1 MKEYLKRELNK
12 TYLVLNSEE
21 SGYTETYEIGML
33 VKNEPEKILPL
44 HVLRMNGAIELYYD
58 ISSKQTLKDCAGRV
72 KISFEVIKN
81 LFEDILVLMKEV
93 KNYMLDMEGVILSL
107 EYIYTKEGNYYF
119 CYCPWKK
126 QDVMNSFRSMLEEIL
141 GELDYHDTKGVE
153 LAYHLYQNACKGALC
168 IEEILEE
175 HTEKEEC
182 VKIPMFQE
190 VYAESEMEEHSW
202 SEERM
207 WSDEQGLK
215 ENKDGKKT
223 GILKKILTFFLKKE
237 ETPQFSEE
245 AFVREEQTYGSFFEP
260 KEEAFYTKLLDTSDA
275 NTRLLGDMPVGRW
288 KLRPLLPGGEEFCI
302 SGEDFLVGKKRDSV
316 DGFIG
321 RETIS
326 RIHSRLLIKGD
337 RLFITDANSTNGT
350 FVNGIQIQ
358 PGEEVEI
365 YPGDR
370 ILFADV
376 GYECYNSL

>member
-72 KISFEVIKN
+72 KLSFEVIKN

-126 QDVMNSFRSMLEEIL
+126 QDVVNSFRSMLEEIL

-153 LAYHLYQNACKGALC
+153 LAYHLYQNACKGTLR

-175 HTEKEEC
+175 HTEK
-182 VKIPMFQE
+182 
-190 VYAESEMEEHSW
+190 
-202 SEERM
+202 
-207 WSDEQGLK
+207 
-215 ENKDGKKT
+215 
-223 GILKKILTFFLKKE
+223 
-237 ETPQFSEE
+237 
-245 AFVREEQTYGSFFEP
+245 
-260 KEEAFYTKLLDTSDA
+260 
-275 NTRLLGDMPVGRW
+275 
-288 KLRPLLPGGEEFCI
+288 
-302 SGEDFLVGKKRDSV
+302 
-316 DGFIG
+316 
-321 RETIS
+321 
-326 RIHSRLLIKGD
+326 
-337 RLFITDANSTNGT
+337 TN
-350 FVNGIQIQ
+350 
-358 PGEEVEI
+358 
-365 YPGDR
+365 Y
-370 ILFADV
+370 
-376 GYECYNSL
+376 